1 MTIVEYTITDEGRI
15 PDWISDGG
23 YWGNPDGSDKLIGV
37 GVEGSIPDSLET
49 FTLAEL
55 QARERAIHAN
65 YPLKKPMQLHD
76 GLMLEKDNMTDSEV
90 DTAVKEWW
98 DAR

>member
-1 MTIVEYTITDEGRI
+1 MTVVEYTITDEGRI

-23 YWGNPDGSDKLIGV
+23 YWSNPDGSEKLIGV

-65 YPLKKPMQLHD
+65 YPLKKTP
-76 GLMLEKDNMTDSEV
+76 EV
-90 DTAVKEWW
+90 DADDLTDDEVNALIKEWW
-98 DAR
+98 DARS